1 VGAEGWP
8 APALALWGMGVGDL
22 RRRRPETSMEARVDE
37 RLVPDLLRD
46 RGSSIG
52 GDLNVG

>member
-1 VGAEGWP
+1 VGAEGWL
-8 APALALWGMGVGDL
+8 APALTLWGTGVGDL

-37 RLVPDLLRD
+37 RLAPDLLRG

-52 GDLNVG
+52 EDLNVG